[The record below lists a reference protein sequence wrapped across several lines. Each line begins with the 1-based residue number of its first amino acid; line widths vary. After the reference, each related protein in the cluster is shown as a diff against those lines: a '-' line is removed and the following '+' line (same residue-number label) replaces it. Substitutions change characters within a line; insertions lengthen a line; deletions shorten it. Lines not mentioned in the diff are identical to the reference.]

1 MCPLYILYIIRQQK
15 NMFEAGAQ
23 AAVAA
28 LAPALNNYNLSEDN
42 LIHPNLDYSNQID
55 LTYPSLA

>member
-1 MCPLYILYIIRQQK
+1 
-15 NMFEAGAQ
+15 MFEAGAQ

-55 LTYPSLA
+55 TT